1 LVLRIATLAA
11 LAGLLALPALPA
23 GAYGV
28 SQVHFSIQ
36 ANTPMPA
43 CHQRA
48 REVLERSGFRILG
61 TGTSSIG
68 AEPTDGTTLITAYCV
83 PGPGV
88 VVVTVAGENTAATAP
103 VLERIREAWQG
114 AVAPPSSGGP
124 RVTK

>member
-1 LVLRIATLAA
+1 MRIATLAA
-11 LAGLLALPALPA
+11 LVGLLALPAFPA

-48 REVLERSGFRILG
+48 RDVLERSGFRILG

-68 AEPTDGTTLITAYCV
+68 AEPSDGTTLITAYCV

-88 VVVTVAGENTAATAP
+88 VVITVAGENTAATAP

-114 AVAPPSSGGP
+114 GGAAPPTTGGGP
-124 RVTK
+124 RITK

>member
-1 LVLRIATLAA
+1 MRIATLAA
-11 LAGLLALPALPA
+11 LAGLLALPTLPA

-36 ANTPMPA
+36 ANTAMPA

-48 REVLERSGFRILG
+48 REVLERAGFRILG

-68 AEPTDGTTLITAYCV
+68 AEPQDGTTLITAYCV
-83 PGPGV
+83 PAPGV
-88 VVVTVAGENTAATAP
+88 VVITVAGENTAATAP

-114 AVAPPSSGGP
+114 AATVPPTAGGGP